1 MQPPLVESVLWGLG
15 TAFKLLLC
23 FFAFYRRLYRRLPWL
38 SFYLT
43 LLPAEVAV
51 VWWAYREWGYSSRPA
66 WYAYWSALGMV
77 LIVRGLAIAEL
88 CLKSLASYP
97 GLWSLM
103 RKLLVIAASIL
114 LLWAGVAAARNAYWI
129 IAFVLT
135 TEQGLEF
142 SAAVI
147 LTLLFA
153 ISVSYRVWLGSVERN
168 FAFGLALY
176 SIFQA
181 MNRTFLSRQLMPYFS
196 WWDSVRVAS
205 FDAAMVLWL
214 LPLLKPLKEPEPQT
228 WLLSETVAADLL
240 RQSLAEMRN
249 AAKELRRLGKA
260 TRK

>member
-15 TAFKLLLC
+15 TALKLLLC

-38 SFYLT
+38 TFYLA

-51 VWWAYREWGYSSRPA
+51 VWWAYREWGYTSRPA
-66 WYAYWSALGMV
+66 WYAYWSASGII
-77 LIVRGLAIAEL
+77 LIARGLAIAEL

-97 GLWSLM
+97 GLWSVM
-103 RKLLVIAASIL
+103 RKLLVLAASIL

-153 ISVSYRVWLGSVERN
+153 ISVRYKVWLGGVERN
-168 FAFGLALY
+168 IAFGLALY

-181 MNRTFLSRQLMPYFS
+181 MNRTFLSQQLMPYFP

-205 FDAAMVLWL
+205 FDAAMVFWL
-214 LPLLKPLKEPEPQT
+214 LPLLKPLKDLEPQT
-228 WLLSETVAADLL
+228 PLLSETVATDLL
-240 RQSLAEMRN
+240 HQSLTEMRN
-249 AAKELRRLGKA
+249 ATKKLRRVGKA